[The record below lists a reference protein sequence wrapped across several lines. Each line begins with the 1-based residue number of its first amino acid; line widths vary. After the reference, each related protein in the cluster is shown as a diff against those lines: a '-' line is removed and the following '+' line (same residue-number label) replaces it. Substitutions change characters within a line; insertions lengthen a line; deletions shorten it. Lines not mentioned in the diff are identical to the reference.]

1 MVVSLRED
9 VPWEISCLKVCMS
22 EKWPPSP
29 LNSRLDTEISIH
41 SPLLFFF
48 FCVSV
53 LEVPISRAVD
63 EKSSL
68 NQILGC

>member
-1 MVVSLRED
+1 MVVYLRED

-41 SPLLFFF
+41 SSFLFW
-48 FCVSV
+48 VSV
-53 LEVPISRAVD
+53 LEVPISRAAD

>member
-1 MVVSLRED
+1 MVVCLRED

-29 LNSRLDTEISIH
+29 LDSRLDTEISIH
-41 SPLLFFF
+41 SPFLFCF
-48 FCVSV
+48 VSV
-53 LEVPISRAVD
+53 LEVPVYRAVN

-68 NQILGC
+68 NQILAC